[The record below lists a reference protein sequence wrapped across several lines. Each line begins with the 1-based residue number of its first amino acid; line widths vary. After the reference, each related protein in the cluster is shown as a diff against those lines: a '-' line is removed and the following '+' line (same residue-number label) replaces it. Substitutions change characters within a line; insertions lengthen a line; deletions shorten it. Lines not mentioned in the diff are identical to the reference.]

1 MVYRNLHFILGA
13 PGLMIGAFSILTFL
27 FGIYIITR
35 EYNRPR
41 KTEQDVIRQVVATWI
56 GLPDYLGL
64 TLFDYAHRWQVSP
77 MDRRE
82 AAAIKL
88 KLALYEL
95 GLELDKQ
102 SERFPLVQLLEMEIA
117 AQGTGSLASWRSDV
131 ISGVVDDTMRDTIPL
146 VESNPDGGAV
156 VLTVVYQVAPAFQSA
171 AKGLEES
178 YRELLLGVLGLA
190 GFSLLCM
197 GYMIVQAK
205 SLSDRAAREAAQDAT
220 LDLAD
225 RTCHELGNGIFILAN
240 EQKNLSD
247 HLDLI
252 ERFIREEPIARE
264 AAARRAGVVDKLE
277 KRWEHALK
285 RERRSR
291 GIDPDSELRGSV
303 ALTRRVA
310 EQIQI
315 CAHYIGM
322 TVRELDSFLKRSEVP
337 VDLGHVD
344 LVDCVDEAV
353 ALLRPRIEA
362 AEVTLERRFDNRPIP
377 IHSDRRLL
385 IHVLVNL
392 IKNAIEAV
400 EIQEEKIIEIHGVS
414 DSNQVKVTVS
424 DHGAGIPEQALRQIF
439 ERGFS
444 TKGRGRGHGLS
455 IVSDSILLLGSTLEV
470 RNRDEGG
477 AEFSFSLPCSGAG
490 VGGSN
495 PEGVQE
501 SAAGDIPVCP
511 T

>member
-1 MVYRNLHFILGA
+1 M
-13 PGLMIGAFSILTFL
+13 
-27 FGIYIITR
+27 
-35 EYNRPR
+35 
-41 KTEQDVIRQVVATWI
+41 
-56 GLPDYLGL
+56 
-64 TLFDYAHRWQVSP
+64 
-77 MDRRE
+77 
-82 AAAIKL
+82 
-88 KLALYEL
+88 
-95 GLELDKQ
+95 
-102 SERFPLVQLLEMEIA
+102 
-117 AQGTGSLASWRSDV
+117 
-131 ISGVVDDTMRDTIPL
+131 
-146 VESNPDGGAV
+146 
-156 VLTVVYQVAPAFQSA
+156 
-171 AKGLEES
+171 
-178 YRELLLGVLGLA
+178 
-190 GFSLLCM
+190 
-197 GYMIVQAK
+197 
-205 SLSDRAAREAAQDAT
+205 
-220 LDLAD
+220 
-225 RTCHELGNGIFILAN
+225 
-240 EQKNLSD
+240 
-247 HLDLI
+247 
-252 ERFIREEPIARE
+252 
-264 AAARRAGVVDKLE
+264 
-277 KRWEHALK
+277 K